1 MCDLP
6 GEWGLN
12 VVDELSE
19 MIGWVKSLSALAI
32 LMHVQKKPVAASV
45 LEQAWREAK
54 EQD

>member
-1 MCDLP
+1 L
-6 GEWGLN
+6 GLT
-12 VVDELSE
+12 VIDELPE